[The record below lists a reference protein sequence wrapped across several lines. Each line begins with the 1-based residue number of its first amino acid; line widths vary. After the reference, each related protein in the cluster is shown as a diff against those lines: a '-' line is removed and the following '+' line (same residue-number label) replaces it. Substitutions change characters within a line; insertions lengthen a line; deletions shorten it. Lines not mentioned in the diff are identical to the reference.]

1 MQRNKWS
8 KLAMDKWMNVMF
20 AVFLPK
26 TTKKLRKSTVNLK
39 NMDLKSTKRKK
50 KI

>member
-26 TTKKLRKSTVNLK
+26 TTKKLRKSAIDQK
-39 NMDLKSTKRKK
+39 NMDY
-50 KI
+50 KID